1 MTRSPLRC
9 QLSPIADYHDGFVDT
24 MPTDRNDLPTSA
36 EVFTAAQNIAGR
48 IHRTPLISSGQ
59 INGITGANLWFKC
72 EHLQKVGAFKARGA
86 SNALA
91 QLPPET
97 RRVATHSSG
106 NHGAALAWAAA
117 ERGLACIVVMPET
130 VPAAKRAAVAGYGAE
145 IVTCGAT
152 QDEREAALKKVVAE
166 TGAHVVPPFDDRRII
181 AGQGTVALEIMQ
193 QCREQGFTPDIVM
206 APVGGG
212 GLLAGV
218 GLAIAAL
225 APDVLVIG
233 AEPAGADDAQR
244 SLRGGVHI
252 TSQEPRT
259 IADGLRTTLGRRN
272 YAIARRTVRDVVTVS
287 ERGIVEAMRL
297 LWTRTK
303 QLVEPSAAV
312 PLAAVL
318 EHGARFRNKNV
329 ALVLTGGNMDLDR
342 VAELFSESSE
352 EDESP

>member
-1 MTRSPLRC
+1 
-9 QLSPIADYHDGFVDT
+9 
-24 MPTDRNDLPTSA
+24 MPSDQTDLPTSA
-36 EVFTAAQNIAGR
+36 DVFTAAQNIAGR
-48 IHRTPLISSGQ
+48 IHRTPLIRSRQ
-59 INGITGANLWFKC
+59 IDELCGANLWYKC

-91 QLPPET
+91 QLPAET
-97 RRVATHSSG
+97 QMVATHSSG

-117 ERGLACIVVMPET
+117 ELGLACTVVMPET
-130 VPAAKRAAVAGYGAE
+130 APLAKRAAVAGYGAE
-145 IVTCGAT
+145 IVICGPSQA
-152 QDEREAALKKVVAE
+152 DREATLQKVVQQ

-193 QCREQGFTPDIVM
+193 QCREQGFTPDIVI

-212 GLLAGV
+212 GLLAGI
-218 GLAIAAL
+218 GLAVAAL
-225 APDVLVIG
+225 APDVVVMG

-252 TSQEPRT
+252 TTPQAPDT

-272 YAIARRTVRDVVTVS
+272 YAVIKRTVRDILTVS
-287 ERGIVEAMRL
+287 ERGIVEAMQL

-312 PLAAVL
+312 GLAAVL

-329 ALVLTGGNMDLDR
+329 AIVLTGGNMDLNRIAD
-342 VAELFSESSE
+342 LFVDE
-352 EDESP
+352 EEIQ

>member
-1 MTRSPLRC
+1 
-9 QLSPIADYHDGFVDT
+9 

-36 EVFTAAQNIAGR
+36 DVFTAAQNIAGLV
-48 IHRTPLISSGQ
+48 HRTPLISSRQ
-59 INGITGANLWFKC
+59 LDALSGANLWFKC

-91 QLPPET
+91 QLPPDT
-97 RRVATHSSG
+97 GMVATHSSG

-117 ERGLACIVVMPET
+117 ERGLACTVVMPET
-130 VPAAKRAAVAGYGAE
+130 APLAKRAAVAGYGAE
-145 IVTCGAT
+145 IVICGPSPM
-152 QDEREAALKKVVAE
+152 DRETALRKVVE
-166 TGAHVVPPFDDRRII
+166 QSGAHVVPPFDDRRII
-181 AGQGTVALEIMQ
+181 AGQGTVALEIVQ
-193 QCREQGFTPDIVM
+193 QCRERGFTPDIVV

-212 GLLAGV
+212 GLLAGI

-225 APDVLVIG
+225 TPDVTVIG

-252 TSQEPRT
+252 TAPPAPNT
-259 IADGLRTTLGRRN
+259 LADGLRTTLGRRN
-272 YAIARRTVRDVVTVS
+272 YAVIRRTVRDIVTVT

-312 PLAAVL
+312 GLAAVL
-318 EHGARFRNKNV
+318 EHDARFRNKNV
-329 ALVLTGGNMDLDR
+329 AVVLTGGNMDLDR
-342 VAELFSESSE
+342 VADLFTDKEESS
-352 EDESP
+352 